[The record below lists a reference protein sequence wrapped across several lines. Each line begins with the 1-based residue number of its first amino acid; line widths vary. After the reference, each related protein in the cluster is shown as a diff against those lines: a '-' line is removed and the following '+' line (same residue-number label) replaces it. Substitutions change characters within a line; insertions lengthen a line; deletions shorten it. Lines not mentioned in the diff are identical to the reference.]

1 MLLPLTIGMKT
12 FRIAIRQQLSALV
25 YFCVLLSLGVL
36 AIVLA
41 VVTQNYVLSLLAE
54 RLEMVAE
61 LKSAQI
67 VQAIGFYWAQAV
79 SLTTRNTIQASL
91 GRYIAGN
98 DSQSNWEAA
107 LASFQVSINSEDT
120 LIAASLYSSDFVSL
134 LNATNN
140 YTDTAVVQNLP
151 TALYPLHQNQTA
163 PASLNVL
170 DGIIRGPYSSA
181 DEIVMSITIPVI
193 NATQDKAN
201 DEGASGYMTVVYNAE
216 PLFSIVSDTSSLKEW
231 AQYSVLGLYPD
242 DVVDSTSFV
251 YLLPP
256 TYDKELFRE
265 TFSFDTYPAV
275 QQALLSNS
283 TGAMIDS
290 RNPLT
295 SNISVGYAPVD
306 VYFGIW
312 AITVEVYSSDVYQP
326 IHHLRNIAMATVFS
340 LAIFMCIITLPIAHF
355 AVRPIVRLRA
365 ATEQTTAPHYH
376 DSRSHQSL
384 TYSPAPDEDGR
395 GSGDGSVYRRRE
407 QKRDTDSEF
416 RVSSF
421 RIPGMVPQKRK
432 PLFSDELTELT
443 TTFNEMTKE
452 LRKQYEHLEDR
463 VRERTQELEAAKM
476 QAEAANEAKS
486 VFIANITHELRT
498 PLNGILGMTAVSLT
512 ETDPHRIQKSLN
524 IIHKSGELLLHLL
537 TDLLIFSRN
546 QLGKMPLE
554 EKEFKMMEIVSQ
566 LKAIFQ
572 KQASSVRVDLTIEL
586 MPSRIETMVLWGD
599 ANRILQIIINLVSNG
614 LKFTPENGAIH
625 VRIICLGP
633 TVDNSAISNLKASG
647 STRRVNG
654 KVSADHDSSVLN
666 EKRASCNIGD
676 IEILDVWV
684 PSDSNVSSKKY
695 ANFSEQERQ
704 SSSDASVS
712 YDNEKIESFAS
723 SLATSEAPRFSRP
736 TGQLSIGIPPSDT
749 KSESTSPIRTAR
761 TGNPSSL
768 ATVTTSNG
776 LAGSGGGRSLSSL
789 RQIGH
794 SLHLSQSIRQQV
806 TPDSTPAGNFH
817 ATPHSE
823 ALSPRSASPFVP
835 QLSANV
841 LEGDLSGQHLLF
853 EFQVEDNGPGI
864 PDHLQQRIFEPF
876 IQGDQALSKKYGGA
890 GLGLSICKQL
900 AELMG
905 GSIELESVESIG
917 STFTFRVRLPYVKD
931 IALSITDKEFSEST
945 TVEQSPGSMTQVD
958 SAGTH
963 GGSLAGL
970 GSSSYFLSKNSASN
984 GNFLPCDDDDVGS
997 IVSTASSIRSL
1008 AASLKVLVN
1017 DVQTV
1022 AANGDLADFV
1032 PKGPKQIHI
1041 LVAEDNRVNQQV
1053 VIRMLRLEKI
1063 KSVEIAKDGYEAIE
1077 KVKKSRDAGKY
1088 FDIIFMDI
1096 QMPNLD
1102 GLQATRVIRQELD
1115 YRYPIV
1121 ALTAY
1126 ADDSNVKECMDAGM
1140 NNFLTKPIKREQLH
1154 EILDEYCDQ
1163 AVRQDPSL

>member
-1 MLLPLTIGMKT
+1 MKT
-12 FRIAIRQQLSALV
+12 FRIPIRRQLSALV
-25 YFCVLLSLGVL
+25 YFCVMLSLVVL
-36 AIVLA
+36 AVVLS
-41 VVTQNYVLSLLAE
+41 VVTQNYVLRLRAE
-54 RLEMVAE
+54 RLQLVAE

-67 VQAIGFYWAQAV
+67 VQAIGFYWVQGV
-79 SLTTRNTIQASL
+79 SITTRNTIQSSL

-98 DSQSNWEAA
+98 HSQSNWDAT
-107 LASFQVSINSEDT
+107 LASFQVSLNSEDT
-120 LIAASLYSSDFVSL
+120 FIAAALYSTDFVSL
-134 LNATNN
+134 INATNN
-140 YTDTAVVQNLP
+140 YTDTAVVQSLP

-163 PASLNVL
+163 SGSLTQL
-170 DGIIRGPYSSA
+170 GGIIRGPYPSA
-181 DEIVMSITIPVI
+181 DEIVMSITIPVLNTTKDSTI
-193 NATQDKAN
+193 
-201 DEGASGYMTVVYNAE
+201 DEGASGYMTVVYNAA
-216 PLFSIVSDTSSLKEW
+216 PLVSIVNDTSSLNEW
-231 AQYSVLGLYPD
+231 AQYSVLGAYPD
-242 DVVDSTSFV
+242 SAVDPTSFV

-256 TYDKELFRE
+256 TYDKGLFRQ
-265 TFSFDTYPAV
+265 TFSFDSYPAV
-275 QQALLSNS
+275 QQVLLHNS

-290 RNPLT
+290 QNQVA
-295 SNISVGYAPVD
+295 SNISVGYATVD
-306 VYFGIW
+306 ALFDMW
-312 AITVEVYSSDVYQP
+312 AITVEVYSSDVYTP
-326 IHHLRNIAMATVFS
+326 INHLRNIALATAFS

-365 ATEQTTAPHYH
+365 ATEQTTAPYYH
-376 DSRSHQSL
+376 DSGSHQSL
-384 TYSPAPDEDGR
+384 TYSPGPHGDGR

-407 QKRDTDSEF
+407 PSHGTDSGF

-432 PLFSDELTELT
+432 PLFADELTELT
-443 TTFNEMTKE
+443 TTFNEMTEE

-512 ETDPHRIQKSLN
+512 ETNPHRIQKSLN

-554 EKEFKMMEIVSQ
+554 EKEFRLMEIVSQ

-572 KQASSVRVDLTIEL
+572 KQASSVRVDLTIDL
-586 MPSRIETMVLWGD
+586 MPPRIETMVFWGD

-614 LKFTPENGAIH
+614 LKFTKENGAIH

-633 TVDNSAISNLKASG
+633 AADNSAISNLKASA
-647 STRRVNG
+647 STRRVNNNA
-654 KVSADHDSSVLN
+654 SADHDSSVLN
-666 EKRASCNIGD
+666 EKRASGTVD
-676 IEILDVWV
+676 DFEILDVSV
-684 PSDSNVSSKKY
+684 PSNTNISSKKY
-695 ANFSEQERQ
+695 ANISEQERQ
-704 SSSDASVS
+704 SSPVTTSD
-712 YDNEKIESFAS
+712 DKKIESSAS
-723 SLATSEAPRFSRP
+723 SFAASEAPRFSRP
-736 TGQLSIGIPPSDT
+736 KRQLSIGILPCDP

-761 TGNPSSL
+761 TGKQASL
-768 ATVTTSNG
+768 ATVTPSNG
-776 LAGSGGGRSLSSL
+776 LAGSGGGGSLSSL
-789 RQIGH
+789 RRIGH
-794 SLHLSQSIRQQV
+794 SLHLSQSIRQHA
-806 TPDSTPAGNFH
+806 TPDSALVGNFH
-817 ATPHSE
+817 ATAHSE
-823 ALSPRSASPFVP
+823 SLSPRSASPLTP

-841 LEGDLSGQHLLF
+841 LDGDLSGQQLLF

-905 GSIELESVESIG
+905 GTIELESVECIG

-931 IALSITDKEFSEST
+931 IALSITDQEFSSEST
-945 TVEQSPGSMTQVD
+945 TVVQSPESTTQVD

-970 GSSSYFLSKNSASN
+970 GSSSYFLSKTN
-984 GNFLPCDDDDVGS
+984 GNSLACDNDDVGS
-997 IVSTASSIRSL
+997 IISTASSIRSL
-1008 AASLKVLVN
+1008 AASLTVLVN

-1022 AANGDLADFV
+1022 VANGDVANLV
-1032 PKGPKQIHI
+1032 PKERKQIHI

-1053 VIRMLRLEKI
+1053 VLRMLRLEKI
-1063 KSVEIAKDGYEAIE
+1063 KSVVFAKDGYEAIE
-1077 KVKKSRDAGKY
+1077 KVKTSRDVGKY
-1088 FDIIFMDI
+1088 FDIVFMDI

-1163 AVRQDPSL
+1163 AVRQDLSS

>member
-1 MLLPLTIGMKT
+1 MKT
-12 FRIAIRQQLSALV
+12 FRIAIRRQLSALV

-41 VVTQNYVLSLLAE
+41 VVTQNYVLSLRAE
-54 RLEMVAE
+54 RLQLVAE
-61 LKSAQI
+61 LMSAQI

-79 SLTTRNTIQASL
+79 SLTTRNTVQASL
-91 GRYIAGN
+91 GRYISGN
-98 DSQSNWEAA
+98 HSQSNWEAA
-107 LASFQVSINSEDT
+107 LASFRVSLNSEDT
-120 LIAASLYSSDFVSL
+120 LIAASLYSTNFVSL

-151 TALYPLHQNQTA
+151 TALYPLHQNHTA
-163 PASLNVL
+163 SDSLTVL
-170 DGIIRGPYSSA
+170 DGIIRGPYPSA
-181 DEIVMSITIPVI
+181 DEIVMSITIPVL
-193 NATQDKAN
+193 NATNDRTI
-201 DEGASGYMTVVYNAE
+201 DEGASGYMTVVYNAA
-216 PLFSIVSDTSSLKEW
+216 PLFSIVSDTTSLNEW

-242 DVVDSTSFV
+242 DTVGATSFV

-256 TYDKELFRE
+256 TYDKELFRQ
-265 TFSFDTYPAV
+265 TFSFDTYPAA
-275 QQALLSNS
+275 QQALLHNS

-290 RNPLT
+290 RNPLV

-326 IHHLRNIAMATVFS
+326 IYHLRNIALATVFS

-355 AVRPIVRLRA
+355 AVRPIVQLRA

-376 DSRSHQSL
+376 NSRSHQSL
-384 TYSPAPDEDGR
+384 TYSPGPGGDGH

-407 QKRDTDSEF
+407 LTRDTDSEF

-421 RIPGMVPQKRK
+421 RIPGMVPQKRR

-554 EKEFKMMEIVSQ
+554 EKEFKLMEIVSQ

-572 KQASSVRVDLTIEL
+572 KQASSVRVDLTIGL
-586 MPSRIETMVLWGD
+586 MPPRIETMVLWGD

-633 TVDNSAISNLKASG
+633 AADNPAMSNLKASG

-654 KVSADHDSSVLN
+654 KVSTDHNSSVLN
-666 EKRASCNIGD
+666 EKRGSGNIGD
-676 IEILDVWV
+676 IEILDVSA
-684 PSDSNVSSKKY
+684 PSDGNVSSKKY

-704 SSSDASVS
+704 SSPATTSDASVS

-723 SLATSEAPRFSRP
+723 SLAASEAPRFSRP
-736 TGQLSIGIPPSDT
+736 KRQLSIGIPPWDT

-768 ATVTTSNG
+768 ATVTTFNG
-776 LAGSGGGRSLSSL
+776 VARSGGDGSLSSL

-794 SLHLSQSIRQQV
+794 SLHLSQSIRQHA
-806 TPDSTPAGNFH
+806 TPESAPAGNFH
-817 ATPHSE
+817 ATTHSGS
-823 ALSPRSASPFVP
+823 LSPRSASPFAP

-841 LEGDLSGQHLLF
+841 LEGDLSGQCLLF

-905 GSIELESVESIG
+905 GTIELESVEGIG

-931 IALSITDKEFSEST
+931 IELSITDQEFSEST
-945 TVEQSPGSMTQVD
+945 TVEQSPGSTTRVD
-958 SAGTH
+958 TAGTH

-970 GSSSYFLSKNSASN
+970 GSTSYFLSKNSASN
-984 GNFLPCDDDDVGS
+984 GNSLPCDDDDVGS
-997 IVSTASSIRSL
+997 IISTASSIRSL
-1008 AASLKVLVN
+1008 AGSLKVLVN

-1022 AANGDLADFV
+1022 VANGDLVNLV

-1053 VIRMLRLEKI
+1053 VLRMLRLEKI
-1063 KSVEIAKDGYEAIE
+1063 KSVEIAKDGYDAIE
-1077 KVKKSRDAGKY
+1077 RVKKSRDAGKY
-1088 FDIIFMDI
+1088 FDIVFMDI

-1154 EILDEYCDQ
+1154 EILDEYCDR
-1163 AVRQDPSL
+1163 AVRQDSSL

>member
-1 MLLPLTIGMKT
+1 MKT
-12 FRIAIRQQLSALV
+12 FRIAIRQQLTALV
-25 YFCVLLSLGVL
+25 CFCVLLSLGVL
-36 AIVLA
+36 TIVLA
-41 VVTQNYVLSLLAE
+41 VVFQNYVLSLRAE
-54 RLEMVAE
+54 RLQLVAE
-61 LKSAQI
+61 LKSAQV
-67 VQAIGFYWAQAV
+67 VQAVGFYWDQAV
-79 SLTTRNTIQASL
+79 SLTTRNAIQSSL
-91 GRYIAGN
+91 GRYNAGN
-98 DSQSNWEAA
+98 HSQSNWEAA
-107 LASFQVSINSEDT
+107 HAAFQFSLTSEDT
-120 LIAASLYSSDFVSL
+120 VISASLYSTDFVSL

-151 TALYPLHQNQTA
+151 TTLYPLHQNQTA
-163 PASLNVL
+163 PDTLTVL
-170 DGIIRGPYSSA
+170 GGIIRGPYHSV
-181 DEIVMSITIPVI
+181 DEIVMSITIPVL
-193 NATQDKAN
+193 NATKDRSI
-201 DEGASGYMTVVYNAE
+201 DEEASGYMTVVYNAAT
-216 PLFSIVSDTSSLKEW
+216 LFAIVSDTSSLNEW

-242 DVVDSTSFV
+242 DIVDPTSFV

-256 TYDKELFRE
+256 TCDPELFRQ

-275 QQALLSNS
+275 QQALLHNS

-290 RNPLT
+290 RNSLV
-295 SNISVGYAPVD
+295 SNISVGYAPMD
-306 VYFGIW
+306 VHFGIW

-326 IHHLRNIAMATVFS
+326 IHHLRSIALATMFS

-376 DSRSHQSL
+376 DSGSPQSL
-384 TYSPAPDEDGR
+384 TYSPGPDGGGR
-395 GSGDGSVYRRRE
+395 GSGNDSGYE
-407 QKRDTDSEF
+407 GDTDSEF

-421 RIPGMVPQKRK
+421 RIPGMVKQKRK

-452 LRKQYEHLEDR
+452 LRKQYENLEDR
-463 VRERTQELEAAKM
+463 VRERTQELEAAKI

-524 IIHKSGELLLHLL
+524 IIYKSGELLLHLL

-554 EKEFKMMEIVSQ
+554 EKEFKLMEIVSQ

-572 KQASSVRVDLTIEL
+572 KQASSVRVSLTIDL
-586 MPSRIETMVLWGD
+586 MPPRIETMVLWGD

-625 VRIICLGP
+625 VRVICLGP
-633 TVDNSAISNLKASG
+633 AADNSTISNLKASG

-666 EKRASCNIGD
+666 EKHASGNTGD
-676 IEILDVWV
+676 IEILDVSV
-684 PSDSNVSSKKY
+684 PSDSNVSSKMY
-695 ANFSEQERQ
+695 ANVSEQERQ
-704 SSSDASVS
+704 SSPETTSGASVS

-723 SLATSEAPRFSRP
+723 SLAASDAPRFSRP
-736 TGQLSIGIPPSDT
+736 KRQLSIGIPPSDT
-749 KSESTSPIRTAR
+749 KSDGTSPIRTAR
-761 TGNPSSL
+761 TGNLSSL
-768 ATVTTSNG
+768 TTVTNSNG
-776 LAGSGGGRSLSSL
+776 LAGSGGGGSLSSL
-789 RQIGH
+789 PQIGH
-794 SLHLSQSIRQQV
+794 SLHLSQSIRQLA
-806 TPDSTPAGNFH
+806 TLDSAPAANFH
-817 ATPHSE
+817 STAPSE
-823 ALSPRSASPFVP
+823 SLSPRSASPFAP
-835 QLSANV
+835 QHSENV
-841 LEGDLSGQHLLF
+841 LEGDLSGQCLLF

-900 AELMG
+900 ADLMG
-905 GSIELESVESIG
+905 GTIELESVESIG
-917 STFTFRVRLPYVKD
+917 STFTFRVRLPFVKD
-931 IALSITDKEFSEST
+931 IALSITGQEFSFEST
-945 TVEQSPGSMTQVD
+945 IAQQSPGSTTQVD
-958 SAGTH
+958 SAGAH

-984 GNFLPCDDDDVGS
+984 GNSLPCDDDDIGS
-997 IVSTASSIRSL
+997 IISTASSIRSSIRSL

-1022 AANGDLADFV
+1022 VANGDVTNFI
-1032 PKGPKQIHI
+1032 PRRPKQIHI

-1053 VIRMLRLEKI
+1053 VLRMLRLEKI
-1063 KSVEIAKDGYEAIE
+1063 KRVEIAKDGYEAIE
-1077 KVKKSRDAGKY
+1077 KVKKSHSAGKY
-1088 FDIIFMDI
+1088 FDIVFMDI

-1154 EILDEYCDQ
+1154 EILDEYSDR
-1163 AVRQDPSL
+1163 AFRQDSSL